1 MVSMDKTRAYLGCWR
16 RLSGT
21 CLRVRVQRTAPEMP
35 VSVTERWTA
44 FLRRRADAQLNRAN
58 LAAMRHGLLPAGWVY
73 GLNDQRQAE
82 FDEQRRILFEL
93 SYYKFREPVTGP
105 DGVAV
110 AIWLEGTDE
119 YQRPMLVSRT
129 RWPGLPPG
137 RLAVAAGFCIRV
149 VNRIIAV
156 PQLSF
161 VVQAH
166 AMSGPPAALMRR
178 FLLRQE
184 AAIFAAHLGQQVRAC
199 GVEALRH
206 DAWPDPADQ
215 S

>member
-1 MVSMDKTRAYLGCWR
+1 
-16 RLSGT
+16 
-21 CLRVRVQRTAPEMP
+21 
-35 VSVTERWTA
+35 
-44 FLRRRADAQLNRAN
+44 
-58 LAAMRHGLLPAGWVY
+58 VY
-73 GLNDQRQAE
+73 GLSDQRQAE

-110 AIWLEGTDE
+110 AIWLEGTAE
-119 YQRPMLVSRT
+119 YQRPVLVART

-137 RLAVAAGFCIRV
+137 RLAATAGFCIRV

-215 S
+215 T